1 MVKRIIALV
10 AVAIAIA
17 VLYAPIPSHSNSAP
31 SVSGTWEEFPT
42 TPDARYWSAATLSD
56 GEVVDAGGFS
66 PGFGNTESAY
76 SCLECAISP
85 EQEGGWE
92 AKPPLPSL
100 QTSPAYASGFDPTD
114 GNLPVLYVAGGND
127 GSGPVAT
134 LSIME
139 IPFVWLTLTSMP
151 TARQEPAGAFD
162 FDNGLFYV
170 MGGNTGSSVTGVLEI
185 YNRSTNSW
193 SSGAPMITPR
203 SDFGAD
209 TINGTIYAAGGSD
222 GSSAAL
228 PTLEA
233 YDPTSDSWTTL
244 ASMPT
249 PRADLAVLAFNGLLY
264 AIGGRGADGSPLA
277 TVEAYDPTADSWA
290 TEPSMPT
297 ARWGLAAVV
306 APSNLASP
314 DQGVTSIWT
323 LGGAVD
329 TTGDTATN
337 VVEVFVPPSPT
348 ATPTP
353 TATLTPV
360 PGELDVQPKT
370 LNFGTVEVGV
380 VIAGNIKSVKLTNAG
395 RIKRKRVPL
404 PILIEGETGA
414 TNPFNITQE
423 TCDGDDLGPG
433 GKGIPADSCE
443 ISVSFTP
450 GAAQKYRG
458 TLIIETNLESGAD
471 KSVKLEGVG
480 KLRCRKSGRISCAK

>member
-1 MVKRIIALV
+1 
-10 AVAIAIA
+10 
-17 VLYAPIPSHSNSAP
+17 
-31 SVSGTWEEFPT
+31 
-42 TPDARYWSAATLSD
+42 
-56 GEVVDAGGFS
+56 
-66 PGFGNTESAY
+66 
-76 SCLECAISP
+76 
-85 EQEGGWE
+85 
-92 AKPPLPSL
+92 
-100 QTSPAYASGFDPTD
+100 
-114 GNLPVLYVAGGND
+114 
-127 GSGPVAT
+127 
-134 LSIME
+134 
-139 IPFVWLTLTSMP
+139 MP

-314 DQGVTSIWT
+314 DQGVTSIWA

-337 VVEVFVPPSPT
+337 VVEVFVPAAAPT
-348 ATPTP
+348 AMATP

-360 PGELDVQPKT
+360 PGELEVQPKT
-370 LNFGTVEVGV
+370 LNFGTVEVG
-380 VIAGNIKSVKLTNAG
+380 L
-395 RIKRKRVPL
+395 
-404 PILIEGETGA
+404 
-414 TNPFNITQE
+414 
-423 TCDGDDLGPG
+423 
-433 GKGIPADSCE
+433 
-443 ISVSFTP
+443 
-450 GAAQKYRG
+450 
-458 TLIIETNLESGAD
+458 
-471 KSVKLEGVG
+471 
-480 KLRCRKSGRISCAK
+480 